1 MPGSPSLWCY
11 TGGWSLIVGS
21 TARNI
26 ELPPVSGIVFKDGP
40 TGERAV
46 IAGSGL
52 DVWEVVATWK
62 ESGRDFAEL
71 CQSYDWLSEAQLRAA
86 LRYYEL
92 YPEEIDIRLEKERQW
107 TPETIRL
114 ELK

>member
-1 MPGSPSLWCY
+1 MGSS
-11 TGGWSLIVGS
+11 
-21 TARNI
+21 ARNI
-26 ELPPVSGIVFKDGP
+26 DLPPVPGIVLKDGP
-40 TGERAV
+40 TGGRAV

-52 DVWEVVATWK
+52 DVWEVVATWN
-62 ESGRDFAEL
+62 ESGRDFEEL
-71 CQSYDWLSEAQLRAA
+71 RQNYGWLAEAQLRAA

-114 ELK
+114 GLK